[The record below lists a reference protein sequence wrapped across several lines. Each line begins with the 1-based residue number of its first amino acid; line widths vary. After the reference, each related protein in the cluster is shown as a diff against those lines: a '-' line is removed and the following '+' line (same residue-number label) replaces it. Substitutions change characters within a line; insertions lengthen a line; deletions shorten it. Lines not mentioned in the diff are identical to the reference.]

1 MTQTKAAKHS
11 AAVSFKTVQKAQGD
25 LGEVNAITFLESQGL
40 RLWVRNYRTKMGEID
55 LICWDQSVLVFVEVR
70 FRASISHG
78 HPLET
83 VTFAKQN
90 RLRRTAQH
98 FLQKHRLHVFTRF
111 DVVAL
116 VSNEDPCWVKGA
128 F

>member
-70 FRASISHG
+70 YRTSPVYG

-83 VTFAKQN
+83 VTATKQQ

-98 FLQKHRLHVFTRF
+98 FLQKHRLHVFTR
-111 DVVAL
+111 
-116 VSNEDPCWVKGA
+116 
-128 F
+128 